1 MNSLTLTPVDRFI
14 DTLSIVVK
22 EARHLEWS
30 RNRLFQLPLDAH
42 WVESLNEQ
50 PELAE
55 RLEAFVSRYGRLQD
69 TLADKLLP
77 RWLQALAEKPGSQIE
92 VLNRAERLGVLDD
105 VTAWLEARQLRNRLI
120 HEYMTN
126 STAFAEDLQLAESY
140 SRMLLDTVARIRGDA
155 MQRLNIPASRLPEP
169 PTRNVENI
177 PEARRGLGR

>member
-120 HEYMTN
+120 HE
-126 STAFAEDLQLAESY
+126 
-140 SRMLLDTVARIRGDA
+140 
-155 MQRLNIPASRLPEP
+155 
-169 PTRNVENI
+169 
-177 PEARRGLGR
+177 

>member
-1 MNSLTLTPVDRFI
+1 M
-14 DTLSIVVK
+14 
-22 EARHLEWS
+22 
-30 RNRLFQLPLDAH
+30 
-42 WVESLNEQ
+42 
-50 PELAE
+50 
-55 RLEAFVSRYGRLQD
+55 QD

-169 PTRNVENI
+169 HTRNVEI
-177 PEARRGLGR
+177 HTTPPVA